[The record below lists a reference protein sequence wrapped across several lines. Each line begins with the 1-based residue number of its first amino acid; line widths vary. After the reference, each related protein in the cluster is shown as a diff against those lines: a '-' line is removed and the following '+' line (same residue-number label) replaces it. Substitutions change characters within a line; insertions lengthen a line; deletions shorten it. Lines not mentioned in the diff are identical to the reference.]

1 MSDKQVSNKNAPVA
15 EAKPA
20 PSTVPKDPALAALM
34 QATAVVTGLD
44 LKKAAGDIQADVQ
57 KLREKLTPQ
66 PPQPV
71 PDHNHRHADPQI
83 GPFLTQQKL
92 DLAKADIRY
101 DNAQSAAVAA
111 LEGELNNW
119 KQAVSQ
125 YHFAMN
131 TAHLAVTAAV
141 KATKDS
147 YALKH
152 TDSNSRSLY
161 LFYTMAEEVDAAVQ
175 AYEVSAASAATALA
189 AEAGN
194 LLAAHAT
201 FRGSIAA
208 ATSTLMTD
216 QTTAAQT
223 FWQGAEQ
230 ANGVG

>member
-1 MSDKQVSNKNAPVA
+1 MSDKQGSTEEHAGRA
-15 EAKPA
+15 AKPA
-20 PSTVPKDPALAALM
+20 SSAAPKDPALAALV

-44 LKKAAGDIQADVQ
+44 LKKAASEISAEVQ
-57 KLREKLTPQ
+57 KRLDELTPP

-71 PDHNHRHADPQI
+71 PDHKGRHSDPQI

-92 DLAKADIRY
+92 DLDKADIRY

-111 LEGELNNW
+111 LESELNTW

-125 YHFAMN
+125 YHFAMK
-131 TAHLAVTAAV
+131 TADLAAAAAA

-152 TDSNSRSLY
+152 SDSNSRSLY
-161 LFYTMAEEVDAAVQ
+161 LFYTMVEEVDAAVQ
-175 AYEVSAASAATALA
+175 GYEVSAASAAAALA

-208 ATSTLMTD
+208 ATSALMTD
-216 QTTAAQT
+216 RTTAAQT

-230 ANGVG
+230 VNGVG